1 MLKKEGFF
9 CTLSLIIRIYT
20 IIYNVL
26 LHYYDKHCGPES
38 WSSLL
43 TSPLAEN
50 NRGACAPG
58 QSVKKMQ

>member
-1 MLKKEGFF
+1 M
-9 CTLSLIIRIYT
+9 

-26 LHYYDKHCGPES
+26 QAYYEERCSPES

-50 NRGACAPG
+50 SRGEED
-58 QSVKKMQ
+58 KKPTEYLVV